1 MTYNNNENK
10 ETVKEYT
17 IDLQRL
23 FVEFLAQ
30 DKDLFARVNGIIDPL
45 YFDRELRK
53 GVEFIQEHATG
64 YSALPTR
71 EQILATTGLEL
82 QELKDTD
89 DRHQKWFIDEFE
101 TFCKHKALEAAILES
116 ADLLEKGEYGPV
128 ERKIKE
134 AVQIGLAKHMGT
146 DYWESPAERIERV
159 RNQRG
164 GTSTGWKEIDNKL
177 YGGFNKGEL
186 NIFAAPSGG
195 GKSLFLQNLALN
207 WSIAGLNVVYI
218 TLELSEELSSMRLD
232 SMITGMNT
240 RDVFKNAAD
249 VDLKVRMQGKKAGKL
264 QIVQLPNGI
273 TINAIT
279 SYLREYEVKNDVK
292 VDAICIDYLDLMMPA
307 QSKVNPSDLYIKDK
321 FVSEEMRN
329 FAVEHDILFATASQ
343 LNRAAVEETE
353 FDHSHIAGGLSKI
366 QTADNVIGIFTSQA
380 MRERGRYQVQFM
392 KTRSSSGVGQKV
404 DLKFDI
410 AGLRIEDLDED
421 DEGSTMHQPSAMFEK
436 IKAQNK
442 TSHQEKNIAENSVVG
457 NTIDGHDKLRSMLKR
472 SNS

>member
-1 MTYNNNENK
+1 MNEQ
-10 ETVKEYT
+10 VKEYNV
-17 IDLQRL
+17 DLQRL

-53 GVEFIQEHATG
+53 AVEFIQEHAAG
-64 YSALPTR
+64 YSALPTL
-71 EQILATTGLEL
+71 EQIKATTNIEL
-82 QELKDTD
+82 QELKDVD
-89 DRHQKWFIDEFE
+89 ERHQNWFIDEFE
-101 TFCKHKALEAAILES
+101 TFCKHKALEGAILES
-116 ADLLEKGEYGPV
+116 ADMLEKGQYGPV

-146 DYWESPAERIERV
+146 DYWQDPAERIERV

-164 GTSTGWKEIDNKL
+164 GTSTGWKDIDNKL
-177 YGGFNKGEL
+177 YGGFNRGEL

-240 RDVFKNAAD
+240 RDVFKNKDD

-273 TINAIT
+273 TINSVS
-279 SYLREYEVKNDVK
+279 SYLREFEVKNDIK
-292 VDAICIDYLDLMMPA
+292 VDGVLIDYLDLMMPA
-307 QSKVNPSDLYIKDK
+307 QSKVSPSDLYIKDK

-343 LNRAAVEETE
+343 LNRAAVEEVE
-353 FDHSHIAGGLSKI
+353 FDHSHIAGGLSKV

-410 AGLRIEDLDED
+410 AGLRIEDLDD
-421 DEGSTMHQPSAMFEK
+421 DDAGSTMHQPSAMFDK

-442 TSHQEKNIAENSVVG
+442 ITHQEKNIAENSIVENNVA
-457 NTIDGHDKLRSMLKR
+457 GHDKLRSMLKR

>member
-1 MTYNNNENK
+1 MNEQ
-10 ETVKEYT
+10 VKEYNV
-17 IDLQRL
+17 DLQRL

-53 GVEFIQEHATG
+53 AVEFIQEHASG
-64 YSALPTR
+64 YSALPTL
-71 EQILATTGLEL
+71 EQIKATTNIEL
-82 QELKDTD
+82 QELKDVD
-89 DRHQKWFIDEFE
+89 ERHQNWFIDEFE
-101 TFCKHKALEAAILES
+101 TFCKHKALEGAILES
-116 ADLLEKGEYGPV
+116 ADMLEKGQYGPV
-128 ERKIKE
+128 ERRIKE

-146 DYWESPAERIERV
+146 DYWEDPAERIERV

-164 GTSTGWKEIDNKL
+164 GTSTGWKEIDSKL
-177 YGGFNKGEL
+177 YGGFNRGEL

-195 GKSLFLQNLALN
+195 GKSLFLQNLGLN

-240 RDVFKNAAD
+240 RDVFKNKDD

-273 TINAIT
+273 TINSVS
-279 SYLREYEVKNDVK
+279 SYLREFEVKNDIK
-292 VDAICIDYLDLMMPA
+292 VDGVLIDYLDLMMPA
-307 QSKVNPSDLYIKDK
+307 QSKVSPSDLYIKDK

-343 LNRAAVEETE
+343 LNRAAVEEVE
-353 FDHSHIAGGLSKI
+353 FDHSHIAGGLSKV

-421 DEGSTMHQPSAMFEK
+421 EAGSTMNQPSAMFEK

-442 TSHQEKNIAENSVVG
+442 VTHQEKNIAENSVVE
-457 NTIDGHDKLRSMLKR
+457 NTIAGHDKLRGLLKR

>member
-1 MTYNNNENK
+1 
-10 ETVKEYT
+10 
-17 IDLQRL
+17 
-23 FVEFLAQ
+23 
-30 DKDLFARVNGIIDPL
+30 
-45 YFDRELRK
+45 
-53 GVEFIQEHATG
+53 
-64 YSALPTR
+64 
-71 EQILATTGLEL
+71 
-82 QELKDTD
+82 
-89 DRHQKWFIDEFE
+89 
-101 TFCKHKALEAAILES
+101 
-116 ADLLEKGEYGPV
+116 
-128 ERKIKE
+128 
-134 AVQIGLAKHMGT
+134 
-146 DYWESPAERIERV
+146 
-159 RNQRG
+159 
-164 GTSTGWKEIDNKL
+164 
-177 YGGFNKGEL
+177 
-186 NIFAAPSGG
+186 
-195 GKSLFLQNLALN
+195 
-207 WSIAGLNVVYI
+207 
-218 TLELSEELSSMRLD
+218 
-232 SMITGMNT
+232 MITGMNT

-273 TINAIT
+273 TINSIT

-442 TSHQEKNIAENSVVG
+442 TTHQEKNIAENSVVG

>member
-1 MTYNNNENK
+1 MNEQ
-10 ETVKEYT
+10 VKEYNV
-17 IDLQRL
+17 DLQRL

-53 GVEFIQEHATG
+53 AVEFIQEHASG
-64 YSALPTR
+64 YSALPTL
-71 EQILATTGLEL
+71 EQIKATTNIEL
-82 QELKDTD
+82 QELKDVD
-89 DRHQKWFIDEFE
+89 ERHQNWFIDEFE
-101 TFCKHKALEAAILES
+101 TFCKHKALEGAILES
-116 ADLLEKGEYGPV
+116 ADMLEKGQYGPV
-128 ERKIKE
+128 ERRIKE

-146 DYWESPAERIERV
+146 DYWEDPAERIERV

-164 GTSTGWKEIDNKL
+164 GTSTGWKEIDSKL
-177 YGGFNKGEL
+177 YGGFNRGEL

-240 RDVFKNAAD
+240 RDVFKNKDD

-273 TINAIT
+273 TINSVS
-279 SYLREYEVKNDVK
+279 SYLREFEVKNDIK
-292 VDAICIDYLDLMMPA
+292 VDAVLIDYLDLMMPA
-307 QSKVNPSDLYIKDK
+307 QSKVSPSDLYIKDK

-343 LNRAAVEETE
+343 LNRAAVEEVE
-353 FDHSHIAGGLSKI
+353 FDHSHIAGGLSKV

-421 DEGSTMHQPSAMFEK
+421 EAGSTMNQPSAMFEK

-442 TSHQEKNIAENSVVG
+442 VTHQEKNIAENSVVE
-457 NTIDGHDKLRSMLKR
+457 NTIAGHDKLRGLLKR

>member
-1 MTYNNNENK
+1 MK
-10 ETVKEYT
+10 EQHQVKEYNL
-17 IDLQRL
+17 DLQRL

-45 YFDRELRK
+45 FFDRELRK
-53 GVEFIQEHATG
+53 GVEFIQEHVSG

-71 EQILATTGLEL
+71 EQVLAATGLEL
-82 QELKDTD
+82 QELKDVD

-101 TFCKHKALEAAILES
+101 TFCKHKALEAAILAS
-116 ADLLEKGEYGPV
+116 ADMLERGEYGPV
-128 ERKIKE
+128 ERRIKE
-134 AVQIGLAKHMGT
+134 AVQVGLAKHMGT

-159 RNQRG
+159 RNLRG
-164 GTSTGWKEIDNKL
+164 GTSTGWTEIDKKL
-177 YGGFNKGEL
+177 YGGFNRGEL

-240 RDVFKNAAD
+240 REVFKNKDD
-249 VDLKVRMQGKKAGKL
+249 VDLKVRVQAKNAGKL

-273 TINAIT
+273 TINNIT
-279 SYLREYEVKNDVK
+279 SYMREYEVKNDVK
-292 VDAICIDYLDLMMPA
+292 IDAVCIDYLDLMMPA

-343 LNRAAVEETE
+343 LNRGAVEEVE
-353 FDHSHIAGGLSKI
+353 YDHSHIAGGLSKV

-392 KTRSSSGVGQKV
+392 KTRSSSGVGHKV

-410 AGLRIEDLDED
+410 AGLRISDLDE
-421 DEGSTMHQPSAMFEK
+421 EEMGSTMNQPSAMFEK

-442 TSHQEKNIAENSVVG
+442 VSKKEKNIAENSVVE
-457 NTIDGHDKLRSMLKR
+457 NTIEGHDRLRSMLKR

>member
-1 MTYNNNENK
+1 MNEQ
-10 ETVKEYT
+10 VKEYN

-30 DKDLFARVNGIIDPL
+30 DKDLFSRVNGIIDPL

-53 GVEFIQEHATG
+53 GVEFIQEHAMN

-71 EQILATTGLEL
+71 DQILATTGLEL
-82 QELKDTD
+82 QELKDVD

-101 TFCKHKALEAAILES
+101 TFCKHKALESAILES

-134 AVQIGLAKHMGT
+134 AVNIGLAKHMGT

-159 RNQRG
+159 RNARG
-164 GTSTGWKEIDNKL
+164 GQSTGWRDIDQKL
-177 YGGFNKGEL
+177 YGGFNRGEL
-186 NIFAAPSGG
+186 NIFAAASGG

-218 TLELSEELSSMRLD
+218 SLELSEELSSMRLD

-240 RDVFKNAAD
+240 KEVFKNVDD

-273 TINAIT
+273 TINTIT
-279 SYLREYEVKNDVK
+279 SYMREYETKNDLK
-292 VDAICIDYLDLMMPA
+292 IDAVLIDYLDLMMPA
-307 QSKVNPSDLYIKDK
+307 QSKVSPSDLFIKDK

-343 LNRAAVEETE
+343 LNRAAVEEVE
-353 FDHSHIAGGLSKI
+353 FDHSHISGGLSKI

-404 DLKFDI
+404 DLAFDI
-410 AGLRIEDLDED
+410 GGLRIKDLDD
-421 DEGSTMHQPSAMFEK
+421 DDAGSTMNQPSAIFDK
-436 IKAQNK
+436 IKSQNK
-442 TSHQEKNIAENSVVG
+442 VSHQEKNIAENSVVE
-457 NTIDGHDKLRSMLKR
+457 NTIQGHDKLRSMLKR

>member
-1 MTYNNNENK
+1 MNEQ
-10 ETVKEYT
+10 VKEYN

-30 DKDLFARVNGIIDPL
+30 DKDLFSRVNGIIDPL

-53 GVEFIQEHATG
+53 GVEFIQEHAMN

-71 EQILATTGLEL
+71 DQILATTGLEL
-82 QELKDTD
+82 QELKDVD

-101 TFCKHKALEAAILES
+101 TFCKHKALESAILES

-134 AVQIGLAKHMGT
+134 AVGIGLAKHMGT

-159 RNQRG
+159 RNARG
-164 GTSTGWKEIDNKL
+164 GQSTGWRDIDQKL
-177 YGGFNKGEL
+177 YGGFNRGEL
-186 NIFAAPSGG
+186 NIFAAASGG

-218 TLELSEELSSMRLD
+218 SLELSEELSSMRLD

-240 RDVFKNAAD
+240 KEVFKNVDD

-279 SYLREYEVKNDVK
+279 SYMREYETKNDLK
-292 VDAICIDYLDLMMPA
+292 IDAVLIDYLDLMMPA
-307 QSKVNPSDLYIKDK
+307 QSKVSPSDLFIKDK

-343 LNRAAVEETE
+343 LNRAAVEEVE
-353 FDHSHIAGGLSKI
+353 FDHSHISGGLSKI

-404 DLKFDI
+404 DLAFDI
-410 AGLRIEDLDED
+410 GGLRIKDLDD
-421 DEGSTMHQPSAMFEK
+421 DEAGSTMNQPSAIFDK
-436 IKAQNK
+436 IKSQNK
-442 TSHQEKNIAENSVVG
+442 VTHQEKNIAENSVVE
-457 NTIDGHDKLRSMLKR
+457 NTIQGHDKLRSMLKR

>member
-1 MTYNNNENK
+1 MNEQ
-10 ETVKEYT
+10 VKEYN

-30 DKDLFARVNGIIDPL
+30 DKDLFSRVNGIIDPL

-53 GVEFIQEHATG
+53 GVEFIQEHAMN

-71 EQILATTGLEL
+71 DQILATTGLEL
-82 QELKDTD
+82 QELKDVD

-101 TFCKHKALEAAILES
+101 TFCKHKALESAILES

-134 AVQIGLAKHMGT
+134 AVNIGLAKHMGT

-159 RNQRG
+159 RNARG
-164 GTSTGWKEIDNKL
+164 GQSTGWRDIDQKL
-177 YGGFNKGEL
+177 YGGFNRGEL
-186 NIFAAPSGG
+186 NIFAAASGG

-218 TLELSEELSSMRLD
+218 SLELSEELSSMRLD

-240 RDVFKNAAD
+240 KEVFKNVDD

-273 TINAIT
+273 TINTIT
-279 SYLREYEVKNDVK
+279 SYMREYETKNDLK
-292 VDAICIDYLDLMMPA
+292 IDAVLIDYLDLMMPA
-307 QSKVNPSDLYIKDK
+307 QSKVSPSDLFIKDK

-343 LNRAAVEETE
+343 LNRSAVEEVE
-353 FDHSHIAGGLSKI
+353 FDHSHISGGLSKI

-404 DLKFDI
+404 DLAFDI
-410 AGLRIEDLDED
+410 GGLRIKDLDED
-421 DEGSTMHQPSAMFEK
+421 DVGSSMNQPSAIFDK
-436 IKAQNK
+436 IKSQNK
-442 TSHQEKNIAENSVVG
+442 VSHQEKNIAENSVVE
-457 NTIDGHDKLRSMLKR
+457 NTIQGHDKLRSMLKR